1 MGDRQVCKLVSSFNM
16 ANDDLA
22 IQYLIVAV
30 GFPLFLYVLSEY
42 VLNWTE
48 YLGMV
53 KNIALKLVPSAPN
66 PLVHARVMMVV
77 PHCSSLSIRVAKRFW
92 LKHGFKL
99 LFLFVFLVYTLNVW
113 GSAVSED
120 PFVIVGVPT
129 SATNK
134 EVRRACRQGSLKLH
148 PDKHPGKEE
157 EIRPIFE
164 KHTRA
169 CKVLNDEKLREKY
182 VKFGILPSAD
192 QKQDGAA
199 PMGYSQGTISFGQG
213 GLSSILMYFLI
224 FVGGPSMLAY
234 YGSEHVVEE
243 SVRLKGI
250 QSSVT
255 DISTDLQ
262 ALFKYK
268 HLPGLTVADFTLDV
282 AELYIRVAL
291 AEFDDYS
298 NAARALRPRQ
308 AAVLTSLRQ
317 NFSKRF
323 QLWMDHKPAED
334 DECTKVDK
342 LITQNHE
349 QIYKLVDSKKGSG
362 K

>member
-1 MGDRQVCKLVSSFNM
+1 MADRQVCKLVSSFNM

-22 IQYLIVAV
+22 FQYLIVAV

-53 KNIALKLVPSAPN
+53 KIIALKLVPSAPN

-99 LFLFVFLVYTLNVW
+99 IFMMVFLLYASNVW

-148 PDKHPGKEE
+148 PDKHPGKEA
-157 EIRPIFE
+157 EIRPLFE
-164 KHTRA
+164 KHTNA
-169 CKVLNDEKLREKY
+169 CKILNNKEKRAKY
-182 VKFGILPSAD
+182 VKWGVLPKGD
-192 QKQDGAA
+192 QKQGGETVDTPTFSKMAG
-199 PMGYSQGTISFGQG
+199 GG
-213 GLSSILMYFLI
+213 GLLSMAIYFLMFI
-224 FVGGPSMLAY
+224 GVPSTVLYHAGDFLSDESTLLAKLEADCKALNQNMIDLY
-234 YGSEHVVEE
+234 KYNHFSG
-243 SVRLKGI
+243 LFL
-250 QSSVT
+250 
-255 DISTDLQ
+255 DI
-262 ALFKYK
+262 
-268 HLPGLTVADFTLDV
+268 
-282 AELYIRVAL
+282 AELYLETAQVEFNENKLSAKAL
-291 AEFDDYS
+291 LANSGNHRGASVLDTLEGVHATRYAMWKK
-298 NAARALRPRQ
+298 NAK
-308 AAVLTSLRQ
+308 T
-317 NFSKRF
+317 
-323 QLWMDHKPAED
+323 ED
-334 DECTKVDK
+334 GATEKVDK
-342 LITQNHE
+342 KIAEATAAIGNMT
-349 QIYKLVDSKKGSG
+349 KAKG

>member
-1 MGDRQVCKLVSSFNM
+1 M
-16 ANDDLA
+16 AGDDLA
-22 IQYLIVAV
+22 FQYILVAI
-30 GFPLFLYVLSEY
+30 GLAAFLYFAYEY
-42 VLNWTE
+42 VLKASEIISTVTWFAKR
-48 YLGMV
+48 V
-53 KNIALKLVPSAPN
+53 VPSCVDPSFLTRATMIV
-66 PLVHARVMMVV
+66 PLYTTTGSYLTLRGAM
-77 PHCSSLSIRVAKRFW
+77 RFW
-92 LKHGFKL
+92 IKEGFKL
-99 LFLFVFLVYTLNVW
+99 VFMLLFVIYFSNVW
-113 GSAVSED
+113 SASLADD
-120 PFVIVGVPT
+120 PFTIVGVSS
-129 SATNK
+129 SATK
-134 EVRRACRQGSLKLH
+134 AQVRRACRQGSLKLH

-199 PMGYSQGTISFGQG
+199 PMGYSQGTLSFGQG

-291 AEFDDYS
+291 AEFDDYN

-323 QLWMDHKPAED
+323 QLWMDRKPAED

>member
-22 IQYLIVAV
+22 FQYLIVAV

-53 KNIALKLVPSAPN
+53 KTIALKLVPSAPN

-99 LFLFVFLVYTLNVW
+99 LFLFVFLMYTMNVW

-157 EIRPIFE
+157 EIRPAFE
-164 KHTRA
+164 RHTRA
-169 CKVLNDEKLREKY
+169 CKLLSDKKAREKY
-182 VKFGILPSAD
+182 VKYGTPPRRDKEGEQGSAGVSMNVSVSGAIGGGFTSILVYFLVLVGLPSMIASNFGHHF
-192 QKQDGAA
+192 QDEDA
-199 PMGYSQGTISFGQG
+199 Q
-213 GLSSILMYFLI
+213 
-224 FVGGPSMLAY
+224 LA
-234 YGSEHVVEE
+234 GV
-243 SVRLKGI
+243 
-250 QSSVT
+250 
-255 DISTDLQ
+255 ISTCKALNADLISLYTYDHLNS
-262 ALFKYK
+262 LF
-268 HLPGLTVADFTLDV
+268 LDL
-282 AELYIRVAL
+282 AELYINVAT
-291 AEFDDYS
+291 AEFTEAKAHAKDLNPRRAGALDSLAQSHSQRTALWLDSVAKDD
-298 NAARALRPRQ
+298 
-308 AAVLTSLRQ
+308 
-317 NFSKRF
+317 SK
-323 QLWMDHKPAED
+323 
-334 DECTKVDK
+334 CTKLDAK
-342 LITQNHE
+342 IKE
-349 QIYKLVDSKKGSG
+349 QTDAIDNLKKKSGSG
-362 K
+362 RY